1 MSGSVGTLPRRP
13 AARAHGQRFDE
24 AAAAALEPL
33 RAEILR
39 RANGAAAE
47 RMQQAAAEDAATMA
61 QAEHEAAL
69 IVEQARQDGIAEAAA
84 LVAARRARSQ
94 RQARQV
100 VLRAR
105 AEAWKELR
113 QRSMAAVAVLS
124 SEPAYRELRSRLADY
139 VRAQLGTEAVL
150 SDAPTGGV
158 IGTVP
163 GRRLDCSFATLVE
176 QGLAERAA
184 QPDVPWTM

>member
-1 MSGSVGTLPRRP
+1 MSASVGTLSRRR
-13 AARAHGQRFDE
+13 AALRHGQRFAA
-24 AAAAALEPL
+24 AAAAALEL
-33 RAEILR
+33 LKAELFR

-47 RMQQAAAEDAATMA
+47 RIQQAAAEDAATLA

-69 IVEQARQDGIAEAAA
+69 LVDQARQEGIAEAAA
-84 LVAARRARSQ
+84 LVAAERART
-94 RQARQV
+94 RRHAREV

-105 AEAWKELR
+105 DEAWEELC
-113 QRSMAAVAVLS
+113 QRSMAAVAALS
-124 SEPAYRELRSRLADY
+124 AEPGYREVRSRLADY
-139 VRAQLGTEAVL
+139 VRAQLGTEAVI

-176 QGLAERAA
+176 QGLAERAV
-184 QPDVPWTM
+184 QLDMPWMM